1 MKILR
6 NKIKLKKEILNRKGI
21 AFVPTMGALH
31 HGHEKMIKFAK
42 KRFGKVIVS
51 IFVNP
56 KQFNSKQ
63 DFKTYPRN
71 IKKDIKLLK
80 RIKVDILYL
89 PSYFDIF
96 SFKTKKKIYL
106 HNFSKKLCGKHR
118 KGHFRG
124 VLNVVNRFLEIIKP
138 KYIVLGKKDFQQLF
152 LIKEHILKSKLSTR
166 VVPYQTVREKNGVA
180 LSSRSQKL
188 NSKEKKLCALIIKY
202 LKREKVK
209 IKKNKHLFNKKD
221 YLFKKIKRF
230 NVSKIDYIE
239 FLNLKTLK
247 KPKNNKNL
255 FNIFIA
261 YKINNIRLIDN
272 F

>member
-6 NKIKLKKEILNRKGI
+6 NKIKLKKEILDRKGI

-96 SFKTKKKIYL
+96 SFKTKKRENKSDDTESWGPWDNIYYGAAL
-106 HNFSKKLCGKHR
+106 WTVF
-118 KGHFRG
+118 
-124 VLNVVNRFLEIIKP
+124 P
-138 KYIVLGKKDFQQLF
+138 K
-152 LIKEHILKSKLSTR
+152 R
-166 VVPYQTVREKNGVA
+166 YQR
-180 LSSRSQKL
+180 
-188 NSKEKKLCALIIKY
+188 
-202 LKREKVK
+202 
-209 IKKNKHLFNKKD
+209 
-221 YLFKKIKRF
+221 
-230 NVSKIDYIE
+230 
-239 FLNLKTLK
+239 
-247 KPKNNKNL
+247 
-255 FNIFIA
+255 IF
-261 YKINNIRLIDN
+261 
-272 F
+272 FV